1 MYTLT
6 YESKAVKPLTNAE
19 MGELLKEARSFN
31 GDNGITG
38 CLISYRGSF
47 IQILE
52 GDKEVIQALYER
64 IRVDPRH
71 TDVKKFSEDHIS
83 ERDFPDWGMAYYPID
98 ENSVSPSELEQ
109 FKSNLTLLA
118 DLSKPTNVTAILFWK
133 RIKFLISFSSEN
145 EETF

>member
-6 YESKAVKPLTNAE
+6 YESKATKPLTNADF
-19 MGELLKEARSFN
+19 GKLLKEARSFN
-31 GDNGITG
+31 QNNGITG
-38 CLISYRGSF
+38 CLISYRGNF

-52 GDKEVIQALYER
+52 GDQKVVQALYER
-64 IRVDPRH
+64 IKVDSRH
-71 TDVKKFSEDHIS
+71 TDVKLFSEDHIS

-133 RIKFLISFSSEN
+133 RIKFLISFASDDR
-145 EETF
+145 